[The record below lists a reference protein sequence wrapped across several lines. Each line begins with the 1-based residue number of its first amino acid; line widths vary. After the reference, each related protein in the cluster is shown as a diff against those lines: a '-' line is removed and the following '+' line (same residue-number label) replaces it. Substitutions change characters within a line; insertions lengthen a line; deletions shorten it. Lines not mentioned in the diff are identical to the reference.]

1 MAGRVLEAD
10 GDAIVWEATP
20 DAKRDARA
28 LMERQQAA
36 RAEEYEALLAEV
48 EADTNPGA
56 RTIAKWRR
64 AWRTIDKRDYF
75 DAPLR
80 ERTRASIQD
89 RADALASSAERQEA
103 TS

>member
-1 MAGRVLEAD
+1 MTRRVTERLGLAA
-10 GDAIVWEATP
+10 GDAQDQRDVDLLVRKGAVVTP
-20 DAKRDARA
+20 
-28 LMERQQAA
+28 QPV
-36 RAEEYEALLAEV
+36 LAEV